1 MVQNDDKT
9 NSLNSLKYSENTT
22 IDLSSYMADGHV
34 VLKIKDHGRGI
45 SKKIYLESSTE
56 DLHLR

>member
-1 MVQNDDKT
+1 MMIRQIL
-9 NSLNSLKYSENTT
+9 SNSLKYSENTT

-34 VLKIKDHGRGI
+34 ILKIKDHGRGI